1 MHGMHWETYGT
12 MNRAVGAVLFLG
24 LVWFAVFLFFFIAWV
39 WSIVD
44 ILKNEFTGYNKI
56 IWILVLI
63 MLPPIGVL
71 LYLFIGKNQKITKE

>member
-1 MHGMHWETYGT
+1 MYHWQTYGT
-12 MNRAVGAVLFLG
+12 MDRMMGAALVMG
-24 LVWFAVFLFFFIAWV
+24 LVWFAVLLFFFIAWV

-44 ILKNEFTGYNKI
+44 ILKNEFTGYNKL

-63 MLPPIGVL
+63 FLPPVGVL